1 MLDAIWINKGYYMS
15 LTATGLERPRLAELK
30 ESLDTSITDV
40 LGPVNVGVDAVLG
53 QLDGIH
59 AAALDDVWEAV
70 QDNYDSMY
78 PASAEGISLDRAV
91 SFLGLVRIPAAP
103 VVVTAA
109 AYGAEGTVVP
119 TNALAHADVQYFN
132 TSQVTISAARVI
144 DAYVSAITAFDAVT
158 YAVTL
163 AGATYAYMSGA
174 GATKQSI
181 ALGLQAAIGA
191 AYKTAVIGDSIRIS
205 APDGE
210 TPFQFSFTDNL
221 QADKFG
227 SPAVFV
233 SVVSGARGLP
243 IGALQF
249 IDTPIYGW
257 SGIENLLPGS
267 GSRDLES
274 DIDLRLR
281 HATASRAT
289 GSATVKAIRA
299 RLLAEVP
306 GVSAVQIYENRSNLT
321 VASRP
326 PHSFETVV
334 QGGVDQLV
342 ANNIWENKPAG
353 IETYGNTTL
362 NVTDDNGDA
371 QATRFSRPTSRYLWV
386 RVTVTALYP
395 EEDLPAATAQAIKD
409 AVVATESGLTVGE
422 DVITQ
427 RFIGPIYVA
436 TSGIGMI
443 TVETAL
449 TATAGGSPTYDSTNK
464 AIAFSELAVG
474 STDRVVVIG
483 L

>member
-1 MLDAIWINKGYYMS
+1 MS
-15 LTATGLERPRLAELK
+15 LTATGLERPRLDELK
-30 ESLDTSITDV
+30 TALDTSITDV
-40 LGPVNVGVDAVLG
+40 LGPVNVGADAVLG
-53 QLDGIH
+53 QVDAIN
-59 AAALDDVWEAV
+59 AAALDDVWEAI

-103 VVVTAA
+103 EVVTAA
-109 AYGAEGTVVP
+109 AYGVEGTIIP
-119 TNALAHADVQYFN
+119 ANALTHADVQYFN
-132 TSQVTISAARVI
+132 TSQITITESKVI
-144 DAYVSAITAFDAVT
+144 DAYMSAITAFDAVV

-163 AGATYAYMSGA
+163 AGVTYSYLSGT

-181 ALGLQAAIGA
+181 ALGLQSAIGS
-191 AYKTAVIGDSIRIS
+191 AYVTSVIDDAVRIS

-210 TPFQFSFTDNL
+210 TPFQLAYTDNL
-221 QADKFG
+221 QADRFG
-227 SPAVFV
+227 SPAIFV

-243 IGALQF
+243 IGALQY
-249 IDTPIYGW
+249 IDTPIAGW
-257 SGIENLLPGS
+257 TGISNLIAGA
-267 GSRDLES
+267 GSRDVES
-274 DIDLRLR
+274 DADLRLR

-306 GVSAVQIYENRSNLT
+306 GVTAVQIYENRTNAT
-321 VASRP
+321 VAMRP

-342 ANNIWENKPAG
+342 GNNIWENKPAG
-353 IETYGNTTL
+353 IETYGNTL
-362 NVTDDNGDA
+362 INVNDDNGDL
-371 QATRFSRPTSRYLWV
+371 QDIHFSRPTSKYLWV

-395 EEDLPAATAQAIKD
+395 EEDLPVATAQAIKD
-409 AVVATESGLTVGE
+409 SVVATASGLTVGE

-449 TATAGGSPTYDSTNK
+449 TTTSGGSPTYDTANK
-464 AIAFSELAVG
+464 AISFSELAIG
-474 STDRVVVIG
+474 SADRVVVIG
-483 L
+483 V